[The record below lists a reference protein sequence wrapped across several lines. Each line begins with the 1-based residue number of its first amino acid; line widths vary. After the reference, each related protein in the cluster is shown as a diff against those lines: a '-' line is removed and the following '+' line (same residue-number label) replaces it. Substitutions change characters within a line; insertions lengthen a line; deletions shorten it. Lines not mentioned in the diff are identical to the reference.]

1 MDGQTVAITGMGL
14 ITALGRGVGA
24 NWAAVEAGRT
34 SLAPAT
40 DPDKPAWLQCFARIE
55 GAALPEDLPV
65 KLLSQSK
72 FLNRGGVLAVLAAL
86 EAVAQA
92 APPESIP
99 PGERCIYVATGDHT
113 QVGYEFLYPAT
124 KEASGGR
131 WLEADAEK
139 LNKATIEKVTP
150 FFLLE
155 ALNNN
160 PFSFLT
166 ALFNFMGPGT
176 SIASLS
182 PCGAQA
188 LEMCARNVRHGRA
201 KVALA
206 VGSGSWLNEITLYE
220 LANLGLLS
228 KARRGPASFR
238 PFDRRRDGFL
248 PGEGAAAL
256 VLEPLEQ
263 ARERG
268 AAVLGLVCGVGAS
281 TDTAPGL
288 ALPDRV
294 AARSLADALADAGW
308 TAADL
313 GFVCPHGS
321 GTAKGDRAELRGVAA
336 TLGDRRAGVPVCAL
350 KPYTGHMGAAS
361 DLAEVILGVR
371 AAAAGV
377 VPGTL
382 HFESADPEFDDMK
395 ISAGSQPCGRP
406 RLLSVSYGLGGQ
418 SSAVAVEACP
428 EAAARA

>member
-1 MDGQTVAITGMGL
+1 MDEQTVAITGMGL
-14 ITALGRGVGA
+14 VTALGRGVDA

-34 SLAPAT
+34 ALAPAA
-40 DPDKPAWLQCFARIE
+40 DPDLPAWLQCFARIE
-55 GAALPEDLPV
+55 GVALPEDLPT

-86 EAVAQA
+86 EAAGQA
-92 APPESIP
+92 ALPEAIP

-131 WLEADAEK
+131 WQEADAEK

-176 SIASLS
+176 SLASLS

-201 KVALA
+201 KMALA
-206 VGSGSWLNEITLYE
+206 VGSGSWLNGVTLFE
-220 LANLGLLS
+220 LSHLGLLS

-238 PFDRRRDGFL
+238 PLDRRRDGFL

-268 AAVLGLVCGVGAS
+268 AAVLGLVRGEGAS

-294 AARSLADALADAGW
+294 AARSMAGALADAGW
-308 TAADL
+308 TVADL
-313 GFVCPHGS
+313 GFVSPHGS
-321 GTAKGDRAELRGVAA
+321 GTAKGDRAELRAVAE
-336 TLGDRRAGVPVCAL
+336 TLGGRRADVPLCAL

-382 HFESADPEFDDMK
+382 HFESADPEFGVLK
-395 ISAGSQPCGRP
+395 ISARPQPCARP
-406 RLLSVSYGLGGQ
+406 RLLSISYGLGGQ